1 MNKTD
6 EALQK
11 LSEELYKLPE
21 VKEFLQL
28 KEAVEKNAEL
38 KAMRLEIARLTNE
51 GKKEEHDNLLSVYNS
66 HPLVVNY
73 LAMRDEVIALL
84 TQIKDILSD

>member
-1 MNKTD
+1 MDKTD
-6 EALQK
+6 KALQH
-11 LSEELYKLPE
+11 LREELYKLPE
-21 VKEFLQL
+21 VREFLQL
-28 KEAVEKNAEL
+28 KEALEKDEEL
-38 KAMRLEIARLTNE
+38 KAMRQEIARLTNE

>member
-6 EALQK
+6 EALQH

-28 KEAVEKNAEL
+28 KEALEKDEEL
-38 KAMRLEIARLTNE
+38 KAMRQEIARLTNE
-51 GKKEEHDNLLSVYNS
+51 WKKEEHDKLVKVYNS
-66 HPLVVNY
+66 HPLVANY
-73 LAMRDEVIALL
+73 LAMRDEVAALL

>member
-38 KAMRLEIARLTNE
+38 KAMRLEIARLANE

-66 HPLVVNY
+66 YPLVVNY

>member
-1 MNKTD
+1 MNKTN
-6 EALQK
+6 EALLE

-21 VKEFLQL
+21 IKEFLQL
-28 KEAVEKNAEL
+28 KEAVEKDAEL
-38 KAMRLEIARLTNE
+38 KAMRIEIARLTNE

-73 LAMRDEVIALL
+73 LAMRDEVVALL

>member
-21 VKEFLQL
+21 VKEFLLL

-73 LAMRDEVIALL
+73 LAMRDEVISLL
-84 TQIKDILSD
+84 SQIKDILSD